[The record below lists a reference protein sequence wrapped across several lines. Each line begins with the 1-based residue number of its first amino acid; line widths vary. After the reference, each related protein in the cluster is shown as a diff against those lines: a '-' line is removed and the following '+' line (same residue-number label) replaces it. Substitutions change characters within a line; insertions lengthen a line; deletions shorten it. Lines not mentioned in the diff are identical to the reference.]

1 MNVKLHPV
9 SVGHVDLRL
18 SYELAL
24 RAFVVIWLLPT
35 VVVISEA
42 AERLLPHRS
51 LSLSVCLSRPL
62 QAITS
67 LLTNNRKS
75 YLLTS
80 RRIYAG

>member
-51 LSLSVCLSRPL
+51 LSLSVCPVHFRQLHHCSP
-62 QAITS
+62 ITG
-67 LLTNNRKS
+67 NH
-75 YLLTS
+75 
-80 RRIYAG
+80 IY